1 MGCRVFAR
9 PIHRLY
15 STAHWT
21 TGNQRL
27 AFTCPRSALQH
38 SHSRRLSHIHKSTDL
53 STSLLALGHRRTLGR
68 VHRGREGWTGI
79 HGGSRRLPLNP
90 GSNGTG
96 SALHLSRR
104 NFGRLS
110 KHSSPT
116 TRLLPD
122 RGRDRPSGNRPLA
135 SLSPSVIAY
144 RSGLHSERGP
154 DTCTKCW
161 SDLCD
166 RHNLWTRRIIDL

>member
-9 PIHRLY
+9 PIHRLC

-27 AFTCPRSALQH
+27 AFTCPRSALQP

-53 STSLLALGHRRTLGR
+53 STSLFAMGHRRTIGW
-68 VHRGREGWTGI
+68 VHRGRQGWTGI
-79 HGGSRRLPLNP
+79 HGGSRSLPLNP
-90 GSNGTG
+90 WSNGTG

-104 NFGRLS
+104 HLGRLS
-110 KHSSPT
+110 KHSSST

-122 RGRDRPSGNRPLA
+122 RGRDWSRGNRHLT
-135 SLSPSVIAY
+135 SLSPTVIV
-144 RSGLHSERGP
+144 STCGLHSE
-154 DTCTKCW
+154 
-161 SDLCD
+161 
-166 RHNLWTRRIIDL
+166 I